1 MSLPPTLPSSPLGT
15 AGSPRPPT
23 MRAPGSGLSDAPPL
37 RSLARTRDTGEVDAS
52 AARELL
58 NTMRHFDD
66 HKGRVGNFSNKRR
79 RVQSG
84 LGNG

>member
-1 MSLPPTLPSSPLGT
+1 MILRQAERLVNVCVAVFCAVLPA
-15 AGSPRPPT
+15 AGISDPNACCSRFPCPRE
-23 MRAPGSGLSDAPPL
+23 
-37 RSLARTRDTGEVDAS
+37 TGEVDAS

-66 HKGRVGNFSNKRR
+66 HKGRISNLGNKRR

-84 LGNG
+84 LGSG